1 MTRDSSV
8 TTWLSQA
15 LLDELCRLFERLGE
29 TRVAETIELRAAG
42 FTLEQISLELKV
54 SVATVRRILRLME
67 ERLKRELAPARRT
80 VRLIEPGSAVAGQP
94 GVRAVRV
101 GMEEWRLARRRD
113 VSRFRRRRCQG
124 TAAL

>member
-67 ERLKRELAPARRT
+67 ERLKRELA
-80 VRLIEPGSAVAGQP
+80 E
-94 GVRAVRV
+94 
-101 GMEEWRLARRRD
+101 
-113 VSRFRRRRCQG
+113 
-124 TAAL
+124 